1 MKKLF
6 FYLLALPLMALAFT
20 SCDDDDKDLPNVT
33 LSIQYSGATEEDG
46 TLFVEQGQTLKI
58 DALEAV
64 PAEGTKKATLGQTI
78 YYWDG
83 LPVYS
88 TIVVPFATEINTTG
102 MELGEHSLGVRS
114 TVYQVDKEVGFA
126 LATFK
131 VMVVAPEENPDEPG
145 SGTITPEVRISD
157 GE

>member
-58 DALEAV
+58 GRAHV
-64 PAEGTKKATLGQTI
+64 
-78 YYWDG
+78 
-83 LPVYS
+83 
-88 TIVVPFATEINTTG
+88 
-102 MELGEHSLGVRS
+102 
-114 TVYQVDKEVGFA
+114 
-126 LATFK
+126 
-131 VMVVAPEENPDEPG
+131 
-145 SGTITPEVRISD
+145 
-157 GE
+157 